1 MKRSR
6 GDLPDDDIRNPDV
19 YPDQN
24 LREFERLVSELSR
37 PKYVFRL
44 YVAGNTFRSTQ
55 AVTNVRRICE
65 QYLAGFYELEVID
78 VYQSP
83 GATKEADII
92 ALPTLIKE
100 LPLPPKRFIG
110 DMSDE
115 ERIVVGL
122 KLGK

>member
-1 MKRSR
+1 MHHSR
-6 GDLPDDDIRNPDV
+6 GDPPDKIRDSGSD
-19 YPDQN
+19 PDQS
-24 LREFERLVSELSR
+24 LQEFERLVSDLSR
-37 PKYVFRL
+37 PKYVFKL
-44 YVAGNTFRSTQ
+44 YVAGNTLRSTQ
-55 AVTNVRRICE
+55 AITNVRRICE

-83 GATKEADII
+83 GATRESDII

-115 ERIVVGL
+115 ARIVVGL

>member
-1 MKRSR
+1 MQHPR
-6 GDLPDDDIRNPDV
+6 GDTPDSISSSDV
-19 YPDQN
+19 FPDQN
-24 LREFERLVSELSR
+24 LGEFERLVSDLPR

-44 YVAGNTFRSTQ
+44 YIAGNTMRSTQ
-55 AVTNVRRICE
+55 AIANVRRICD

-83 GATKEADII
+83 GATKNSDII

-100 LPLPPKRFIG
+100 LPLPMKRFIG

-115 ERIVVGL
+115 EKIVIGL

>member
-1 MKRSR
+1 MQRSS
-6 GDLPDDDIRNPDV
+6 GDPPDDDIRNPDG
-19 YPDQN
+19 YPDHS
-24 LREFERLVSELSR
+24 LREFERLVSDLSK

-44 YVAGNTFRSTQ
+44 YVAGNTMRSTQ
-55 AVTNVRRICE
+55 AITNVRRICE

-83 GATKEADII
+83 GATKESDII

-115 ERIVVGL
+115 SRIVVGL

>member
-1 MKRSR
+1 MQHSR
-6 GDLPDDDIRNPDV
+6 GDTPDSISSSDV
-19 YPDQN
+19 FPDQT
-24 LREFERLVSELSR
+24 LGEFERLVSDLSR
-37 PKYVFRL
+37 PKYLFRL
-44 YVAGNTFRSTQ
+44 YIAGNTMRSTQ
-55 AVTNVRRICE
+55 AIANVRRICD

-83 GATKEADII
+83 GATRNSDII

-100 LPLPPKRFIG
+100 LPLPTKRFIG

-115 ERIVVGL
+115 EKIVIGL

>member
-1 MKRSR
+1 MQRSR
-6 GDLPDDDIRNPDV
+6 GDLPDDDIRNSDA
-19 YPDQN
+19 YPDQT
-24 LREFERLVSELSR
+24 LREFERLVSDLSR

-44 YVAGNTFRSTQ
+44 YVAGNTMRSTQ
-55 AVTNVRRICE
+55 AITNVRRICD
-65 QYLAGFYELEVID
+65 QYLAGFYDLEVID

-83 GATKEADII
+83 GATRECNII

-115 ERIVVGL
+115 ERIVIGL

>member
-1 MKRSR
+1 M
-6 GDLPDDDIRNPDV
+6 
-19 YPDQN
+19 
-24 LREFERLVSELSR
+24 
-37 PKYVFRL
+37 
-44 YVAGNTFRSTQ
+44 RSTQ

-110 DMSDE
+110 DMSNE

>member
-1 MKRSR
+1 MQRSR
-6 GDLPDDDIRNPDV
+6 SDPPEEIRDSDG
-19 YPDQN
+19 YPDQT
-24 LREFERLVSELSR
+24 LREFERLVSDLSR

-44 YVAGNTFRSTQ
+44 YVAGNSLRSTQ
-55 AVTNVRRICE
+55 AITNVRRICE
-65 QYLAGFYELEVID
+65 QYLSGFYELEVID

-83 GATKEADII
+83 GATRESDII

>member
-1 MKRSR
+1 MQRSR
-6 GDLPDDDIRNPDV
+6 GDLPDGDIRNPDA
-19 YPDQN
+19 YPDQR
-24 LREFERLVSELSR
+24 LREFERLVSELSP

-44 YVAGNTFRSTQ
+44 YVAGNTMRSTQ

>member
-1 MKRSR
+1 MQRSR
-6 GDLPDDDIRNPDV
+6 GDPPDESRGSDG
-19 YPDQN
+19 YPDQT
-24 LREFERLVSELSR
+24 LREFERLVSDLSR

-44 YVAGNTFRSTQ
+44 YVAGNSLRSTQ
-55 AVTNVRRICE
+55 AITNVRRICE
-65 QYLAGFYELEVID
+65 QYLSGFYELEVID

-83 GATKEADII
+83 GATRESDII

>member
-1 MKRSR
+1 
-6 GDLPDDDIRNPDV
+6 
-19 YPDQN
+19 
-24 LREFERLVSELSR
+24 
-37 PKYVFRL
+37 
-44 YVAGNTFRSTQ
+44 
-55 AVTNVRRICE
+55 
-65 QYLAGFYELEVID
+65 VID

-83 GATKEADII
+83 GATKESDII

-110 DMSDE
+110 DMSNE

>member
-1 MKRSR
+1 MQDR
-6 GDLPDDDIRNPDV
+6 PDERPGKIRNSESET
-19 YPDQN
+19 DQT
-24 LREFERLVSELSR
+24 LHEFERLISSLSP

-44 YVAGNTFRSTQ
+44 YVAGNTNRSTQ
-55 AVTNVRRICE
+55 AITNVRRICD
-65 QYLAGFYELEVID
+65 QYLAGFYEMEVID

-83 GATKEADII
+83 GSTRSANIV

-100 LPLPPKRFIG
+100 FPLPPKRFIG

>member
-1 MKRSR
+1 MQRSH
-6 GDLPDDDIRNPDV
+6 GDMPDGNRKPEVNQDED
-19 YPDQN
+19 
-24 LREFERLVSELSR
+24 LRDFERLVSDLSQ

-44 YVAGNTFRSTQ
+44 YVAGNTMRSTK
-55 AVTNVRRICE
+55 AITNVRRICE

-78 VYQSP
+78 VYQTP
-83 GATKEADII
+83 GAAKGSDII

-110 DMSDE
+110 DMSNE

>member
-1 MKRSR
+1 MQRSR
-6 GDLPDDDIRNPDV
+6 GDLPDGDIRNPDA
-19 YPDQN
+19 YPDET
-24 LREFERLVSELSR
+24 LREFEQLVSDLSP

-44 YVAGNTFRSTQ
+44 YVAGNTVRSTQ
-55 AVTNVRRICE
+55 AITNVRRICE
-65 QYLAGFYELEVID
+65 RYLAGFYELEVID

-83 GATKEADII
+83 GATKESDIV

>member
-6 GDLPDDDIRNPDV
+6 GDLRDDDIRNPDA
-19 YPDQN
+19 YPDET
-24 LREFERLVSELSR
+24 LREFEQLVSDLSP

-44 YVAGNTFRSTQ
+44 YVAGNTMRSTQ